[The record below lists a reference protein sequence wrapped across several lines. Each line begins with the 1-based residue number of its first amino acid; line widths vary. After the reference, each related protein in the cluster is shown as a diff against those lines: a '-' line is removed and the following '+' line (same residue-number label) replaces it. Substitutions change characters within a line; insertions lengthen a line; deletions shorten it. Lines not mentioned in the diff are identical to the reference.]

1 MPISFISDILCDQ
14 LGVACNCALND
25 PAACNNVGSNVVCHE
40 DTNKCKCEE
49 GFGDVEGTC
58 TDITSRLNNVY
69 IQYVFYFV
77 LAC

>member
-25 PAACNNVGSNVVCHE
+25 PAACKNVGSNVVCVE
-40 DTNKCKCEE
+40 GTNKCNCEE
-49 GFGDVEGTC
+49 GYGDVKGTC

-69 IQYVFYFV
+69 IQYVF
-77 LAC
+77 